1 MKIATISVADMPNEQ
16 FTSSMGSPEHFY
28 ATGMQSQQDGP
39 PMLIDDEQV
48 SLNLAI
54 EMTKKEHDFYIN
66 SRTES

>member
-1 MKIATISVADMPNEQ
+1 
-16 FTSSMGSPEHFY
+16 MGSPEHFY